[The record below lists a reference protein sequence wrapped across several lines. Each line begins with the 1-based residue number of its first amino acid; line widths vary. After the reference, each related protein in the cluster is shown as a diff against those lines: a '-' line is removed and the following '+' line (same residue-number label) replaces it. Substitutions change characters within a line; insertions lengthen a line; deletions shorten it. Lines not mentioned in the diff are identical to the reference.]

1 MRHDRGKPRVVHH
14 FPLEVREPPLEETS
28 GRDVSAVA
36 IDSDDDRADHTP
48 RYALAGSCSAAASGL
63 TDCNSTVA
71 TSTTSTAS
79 SAWPADFFAVTPS
92 PSIV

>member
-48 RYALAGSCSAAASGL
+48 RYALAGCCSAAASGL